1 MKRTIRRITCMLAV
15 LLVCLL
21 FAFVLIQGWSLAQ
34 AQSVTITPLG
44 VQPSAVIPWRG
55 DEEPI
60 GNSADRPFDVV
71 ETTIPQIQA
80 ALDAGRLSCRQ
91 LVQRYLRRIRA
102 YDQDGPHL
110 NAIRDLNPRALQ
122 IARELDRERRHS
134 GRRGPLH
141 CIPVLLKDNIDTADQ
156 PTTAGSLALAGSL
169 PLDDAFI
176 TQRLRDAGAIILGK
190 ANLTEFAHHLA
201 AGMPGGFSSLG
212 GFTFNPYNPEPLPGG
227 DGRPVLPPGSS
238 SSGSAVAVNA
248 NLVSVAIGTETISS
262 IIGPASING
271 IVGIKPTRG
280 LLSRAGII
288 PVSDSQDT
296 PGPMGRTVTDAAI
309 LLGALTGV
317 DPEDPA
323 TWESEGQFYRDYTPF
338 LDADALGG
346 ARIGVPRDFFWDP
359 SPTFTSEMRT
369 IMESAIALMENLGA
383 QIIDAD
389 IPNARNLM
397 PRNFVLDYELKRDL
411 NAYLGRLGPE
421 APVRTLADVIAFN
434 EAHAERALRYG
445 QDLFLRAEAVDLER
459 DLERYLAAR
468 ARDVRLARDEGLGF
482 VLEAYQLDVLLFP
495 ERQGSYLGAK
505 AGYPSVHVP
514 AGYLSNGAGYG
525 VTFLGRAFSEPVLI
539 GLAYAYEQASLAR
552 RPPASTPP
560 LR

>member
-1 MKRTIRRITCMLAV
+1 MKRTIRRITGIVAKL
-15 LLVCLL
+15 CLL
-21 FAFVLIQGWSLAQ
+21 FAFVLTQGWSLAQ
-34 AQSVTITPLG
+34 AQSVKIEAGRTVTGRRTPLT
-44 VQPSAVIPWRG
+44 VPHR
-55 DEEPI
+55 
-60 GNSADRPFDVV
+60 RFDVV

-80 ALDAGRLSCRQ
+80 ALDAGRLTCRQ
-91 LVQRYLRRIRA
+91 LVQHYLRRIQV
-102 YDQDGPHL
+102 YDQGGPHL

-141 CIPVLLKDNIDTADQ
+141 CIPVLLKDNIDTVDQ
-156 PTTAGSLALAGSL
+156 PTTAGSLALEGSL

-190 ANLTEFAHHLA
+190 ANLTEFAQHLA

-212 GFTFNPYNPEPLPGG
+212 GFTFNPYDPRPRLPPLCDPLDPTC
-227 DGRPVLPPGSS
+227 DGRPVLGPGSS

-296 PGPMGRTVTDAAI
+296 PGPMGRTVTDATI

-317 DPEDPA
+317 DPQDPA

-338 LDADALGG
+338 LDADALRG
-346 ARIGVPRDFFWDP
+346 ARIGVPRDFFWDGL
-359 SPTFTSEMRT
+359 TAEMRT
-369 IMESAIALMENLGA
+369 IMESAIAVMENLGA

-389 IPNARNLM
+389 IPNARNLPM

-411 NAYLGRLGPE
+411 NAYLGRLGPQ
-421 APVRTLADVIAFN
+421 APVRTLADIIAFN

-445 QDLFLRAEAVDLER
+445 QNLFLRAEAVDLER
-459 DLERYLAAR
+459 DLERYLDVR
-468 ARDVRLARDEGLGF
+468 ARDVRLAREEGLDF
-482 VLEAYQLDVLLFP
+482 VLQAYQLDALLFP
-495 ERQGSYLGAK
+495 ERVASFIGAK
-505 AGYPSVHVP
+505 AGYPSISVP
-514 AGYLSNGAGYG
+514 AGYTSDGAGYG
-525 VTFLGRAFSEPVLI
+525 VTFMGRAFSEPVLI

>member
-1 MKRTIRRITCMLAV
+1 
-15 LLVCLL
+15 
-21 FAFVLIQGWSLAQ
+21 
-34 AQSVTITPLG
+34 
-44 VQPSAVIPWRG
+44 
-55 DEEPI
+55 
-60 GNSADRPFDVV
+60 VV

-80 ALDAGRLSCRQ
+80 ALDAGRLTCRQ
-91 LVQRYLRRIRA
+91 LVRRYLRRIRA
-102 YDQDGPHL
+102 YDQGGAHL

-122 IARELDRERRHS
+122 IARELDHERRHS

-176 TQRLRDAGAIILGK
+176 TQRLRDAGAIVLGK
-190 ANLTEFAHHLA
+190 ANLTEFAQHLA

-212 GFTFNPYNPEPLPGG
+212 GFTFNPYDPRPRLPPLCDPLDPTC
-227 DGRPVLPPGSS
+227 DGRPVLGPGSS
-238 SSGSAVAVNA
+238 SSGSAVAVSA

-296 PGPMGRTVTDAAI
+296 PGPIGRTVTDAAI
-309 LLGALTGV
+309 LLGALTGI
-317 DPEDPA
+317 DPQDPA

-338 LDADALGG
+338 LDADALRG
-346 ARIGVPRDFFWDP
+346 ARIGVPRDFFWGEL
-359 SPTFTSEMRT
+359 TAEKRT
-369 IMESAIALMENLGA
+369 IVESAIALMENHGA

-434 EAHAERALRYG
+434 EADAEQALRYG
-445 QDLFLRAEAVDLER
+445 QDLFLRADAVDLEI

-468 ARDVRLARDEGLGF
+468 ARDVRLARDEGLDF
-482 VLEAYQLDVLLFP
+482 VLQAYQLDALLFP
-495 ERQGSYLGAK
+495 ERLGSYLGAK
-505 AGYPSVHVP
+505 AGYPSISVP
-514 AGYLSNGAGYG
+514 AGYTSDGAGYG
-525 VTFLGRAFSEPVLI
+525 VTFMGRAFSEPVLI

>member
-1 MKRTIRRITCMLAV
+1 MKRTIRRITGFVAK
-15 LLVCLL
+15 LLPVCLL
-21 FAFVLIQGWSLAQ
+21 FAFVLTQGWSLAQ
-34 AQSVTITPLG
+34 AQSVKIEAGRTVTGRRTPLT
-44 VQPSAVIPWRG
+44 VPHR
-55 DEEPI
+55 
-60 GNSADRPFDVV
+60 RFDVV

-80 ALDAGRLSCRQ
+80 ALDAGRLTCRQ
-91 LVQRYLRRIRA
+91 LVQHYLRRIQA
-102 YDQDGPHL
+102 YDQGGPYL

-156 PTTAGSLALAGSL
+156 PTTAGSLALEGSF

-190 ANLTEFAHHLA
+190 ANLTEFSHHLA
-201 AGMPGGFSSLG
+201 ANEMPRGFSSLG
-212 GFTFNPYNPEPLPGG
+212 GFTFNPYDPRPLPDG
-227 DGRPVLPPGSS
+227 DGRPVLEPGSS

-262 IIGPASING
+262 IIGPASINA

-338 LDADALGG
+338 LDADALRG
-346 ARIGVPRDFFWDP
+346 ARIGVPRDFFWDS
-359 SPTFTSEMRT
+359 SPINPLVEPFTAEMRT

-411 NAYLGRLGPE
+411 NAYLGRLGPQ
-421 APVRTLADVIAFN
+421 APVRTLAEVIAFN

-445 QDLFLRAEAVDLER
+445 QALFLRAEAVDLER
-459 DLERYLAAR
+459 DLERYLTAR
-468 ARDVRLARDEGLGF
+468 ARDVRLAKDEGLDF
-482 VLEAYQLDVLLFP
+482 VSQGYQLDALLFP
-495 ERQGSYLGAK
+495 ERKGSYLGAK
-505 AGYPSVHVP
+505 AGYPSIHVP
-514 AGYLSNGAGYG
+514 AGYLSDGAGYG
-525 VTFLGRAFSEPVLI
+525 VTFMGRAFSEPVLI

>member
-1 MKRTIRRITCMLAV
+1 
-15 LLVCLL
+15 
-21 FAFVLIQGWSLAQ
+21 
-34 AQSVTITPLG
+34 
-44 VQPSAVIPWRG
+44 
-55 DEEPI
+55 
-60 GNSADRPFDVV
+60 
-71 ETTIPQIQA
+71 
-80 ALDAGRLSCRQ
+80 
-91 LVQRYLRRIRA
+91 
-102 YDQDGPHL
+102 
-110 NAIRDLNPRALQ
+110 
-122 IARELDRERRHS
+122 
-134 GRRGPLH
+134 
-141 CIPVLLKDNIDTADQ
+141 
-156 PTTAGSLALAGSL
+156 
-169 PLDDAFI
+169 
-176 TQRLRDAGAIILGK
+176 
-190 ANLTEFAHHLA
+190 LTEFSHHLA
-201 AGMPGGFSSLG
+201 VGMPRGFSSLG
-212 GFTFNPYNPEPLPGG
+212 GFTFNPYDPRPLPDG
-227 DGRPVLPPGSS
+227 DGRPVLEPGSS

-262 IIGPASING
+262 IIGPASINA

-296 PGPMGRTVTDAAI
+296 PGAMGRTVTDAAI

-338 LDADALGG
+338 LDADALRG
-346 ARIGVPRDFFWDP
+346 ARVGVPRDFFWDGL
-359 SPTFTSEMRT
+359 TAEMRT
-369 IMESAIALMENLGA
+369 IVESAIALMENLGA

-411 NAYLGRLGPE
+411 NAYLGRLGPQ

-514 AGYLSNGAGYG
+514 AGYLSDGAGYG

-552 RPPASTPP
+552 RPPSSTPP